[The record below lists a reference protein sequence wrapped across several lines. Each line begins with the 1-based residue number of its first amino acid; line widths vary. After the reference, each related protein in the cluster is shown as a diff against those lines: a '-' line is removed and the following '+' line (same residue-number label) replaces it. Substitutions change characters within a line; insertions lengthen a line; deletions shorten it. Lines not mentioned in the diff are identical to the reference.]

1 MAIHWM
7 GRVQGAMQFRAAA
20 SVLAAASVVARGERV
35 VQARLAAALSRL
47 DLERTE
53 AERISRELE
62 QCRDLEHELGGKDA
76 GGDEALLALARREA
90 HALQQRLAALQ
101 RALERDTQLQARLV
115 RELQERHGGG
125 AAGDPDHGGGDDT
138 QQVRSLFL
146 EVLPGAGG
154 REAAIFADELFHM
167 YHKYATRQ
175 GWKFDRLGDCLARVS
190 GAGAYARL
198 RHEAGGMRVQ
208 RVPVTETQGRLH
220 TSLAFVV
227 VMPERA
233 ADNIGTLRE
242 SDIRMESFR
251 ASGAGGQHVNK
262 TDSAVRLTH
271 TPTGITV
278 AIQST
283 RSQHQ
288 NREIALQLLRTRIR
302 EAERRQAQRRE
313 CAQRRQQLG
322 TGARHERIRTF
333 HFPRDQV
340 IDHRVNVSV
349 SDLSRILNQGDLD
362 RLPVPE

>member
-1 MAIHWM
+1 MRKWNGQNIRSDRGSGLKRGWPQTLSGGACSGALRLRFRSLSPAPLPAECQFRVMAIHWM

-146 EVLPGAGG
+146 EVLPGARHAPRVEVRSTGRLSGACIGRRGVCAITTRGG
-154 REAAIFADELFHM
+154 RYAG
-167 YHKYATRQ
+167 ATRA
-175 GWKFDRLGDCLARVS
+175 GHRDAGPPAHLAGVCGGDAR
-190 GAGAYARL
+190 AR
-198 RHEAGGMRVQ
+198 R
-208 RVPVTETQGRLH
+208 
-220 TSLAFVV
+220 
-227 VMPERA
+227 
-233 ADNIGTLRE
+233 
-242 SDIRMESFR
+242 
-251 ASGAGGQHVNK
+251 
-262 TDSAVRLTH
+262 
-271 TPTGITV
+271 
-278 AIQST
+278 
-283 RSQHQ
+283 
-288 NREIALQLLRTRIR
+288 
-302 EAERRQAQRRE
+302 
-313 CAQRRQQLG
+313 
-322 TGARHERIRTF
+322 
-333 HFPRDQV
+333 
-340 IDHRVNVSV
+340 
-349 SDLSRILNQGDLD
+349 
-362 RLPVPE
+362 